1 MIRNNLVQ
9 LLNRNELTIREMAE
23 YTGLSIVKIESFI
36 AGRLLPSKGYMR
48 TICLF
53 LKCRVQDIW
62 PDIID

>member
-1 MIRNNLVQ
+1 MIKNNLVQ
-9 LLNRNELTIREMAE
+9 LLNRNETTIRELSE
-23 YTGLSIVKIESFI
+23 FTGLSVVRIESFI

-48 TICLF
+48 SICLF